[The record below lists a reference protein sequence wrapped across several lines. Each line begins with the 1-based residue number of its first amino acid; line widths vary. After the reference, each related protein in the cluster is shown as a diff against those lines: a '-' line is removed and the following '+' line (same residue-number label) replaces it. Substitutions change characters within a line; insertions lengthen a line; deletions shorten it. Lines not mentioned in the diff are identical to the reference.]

1 MPEREVGHCVRME
14 LKLTREE
21 SELLDAQA
29 EAFGVTRSGLLR
41 LALHAID
48 LFQDELD
55 GGPERILYLDPKTWR
70 LMLIEFRMHGVN
82 LNQCARACN
91 SIARDIER
99 HAGEIIGDDWRIRE
113 ILATLRRI
121 EQLAREMMAK
131 LRPLENEFRT
141 ALACKQLI
149 KVKKEYEREWAE
161 SRQRSRKMQNRR

>member
-1 MPEREVGHCVRME
+1 
-14 LKLTREE
+14 
-21 SELLDAQA
+21 
-29 EAFGVTRSGLLR
+29 
-41 LALHAID
+41 
-48 LFQDELD
+48 
-55 GGPERILYLDPKTWR
+55 
-70 LMLIEFRMHGVN
+70 MLIEFRMHGVN